1 MILALTKIQTL
12 IHLIT
17 KEMYN
22 EQAKLCFLIMHT
34 LMVYIGFELKSFH
47 NKDIFSSTWANII
60 SCLLSPH

>member
-47 NKDIFSSTWANII
+47 NKDIFSST
-60 SCLLSPH
+60 